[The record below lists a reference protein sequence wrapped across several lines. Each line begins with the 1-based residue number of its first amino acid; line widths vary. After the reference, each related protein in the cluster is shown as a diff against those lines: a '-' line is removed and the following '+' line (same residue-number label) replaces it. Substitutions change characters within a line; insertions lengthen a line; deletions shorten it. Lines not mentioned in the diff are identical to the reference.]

1 MSFTTS
7 FQGNYRNAHD
17 VLFSMY
23 AELKSQKI
31 KIPSEM
37 ATNLMILHSYIL
49 VRVRPLGD
57 VGHKLGTPPLG
68 WSHLPDLYIVN
79 WRRRIQDNYIICCLL
94 CTKRQRKINI
104 FIPSKIRNTFFLKIR
119 KSSFLKGSRQRHSIA
134 LNPVKGEEGEQV
146 PPYRISFYIVL
157 LLKQINVLLCP
168 KKDLLKT
175 FLFNQFPS
183 LLIVG

>member
-1 MSFTTS
+1 MESPQISSFAVMSFTTS

-57 VGHKLGTPPLG
+57 VGRKLGTPPLG
-68 WSHLPDLYIVN
+68 WGHLPDLYIVN
-79 WRRRIQDNYIICCLL
+79 
-94 CTKRQRKINI
+94 
-104 FIPSKIRNTFFLKIR
+104 
-119 KSSFLKGSRQRHSIA
+119 
-134 LNPVKGEEGEQV
+134 
-146 PPYRISFYIVL
+146 
-157 LLKQINVLLCP
+157 
-168 KKDLLKT
+168 
-175 FLFNQFPS
+175 
-183 LLIVG
+183 